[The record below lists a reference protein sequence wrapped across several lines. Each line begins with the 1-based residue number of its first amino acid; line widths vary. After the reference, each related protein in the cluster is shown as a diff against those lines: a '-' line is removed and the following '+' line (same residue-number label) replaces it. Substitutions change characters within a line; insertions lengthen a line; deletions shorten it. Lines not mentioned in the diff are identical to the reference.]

1 MTQAYVDQEATFVNR
16 TSKGEARETAVV
28 ESPVTQRYFELDALR
43 VIAFGV
49 LIFYHIGMYYVLE
62 WGWHIKSDVQ
72 FPLLQDVMIL
82 TNQWRMS
89 LLFLISAMVFTV
101 VLRRAYGQ
109 TTSRWRVSLSLLGKR
124 ALRILIPLVFGMFV
138 IVAPQ
143 VYVEW
148 TVSGALAM
156 PFSEFYVAY
165 INPNTDLF
173 IDKQSVIGLLTWNH
187 LWFLPYL
194 FVYSAFILLFFPLI
208 RFVEVRALRVLDSLA
223 LFSVLV
229 VTIMTA
235 IWLELRV
242 AYPTSH
248 DLLNDWYS
256 HAKYFFVMLVGI
268 VVALRPALYA
278 AIMRSRYVSLT
289 IAIALYSVIIL
300 DRHDLLGP
308 TGQLMESSPG
318 FRVLVGVI
326 VVLNHWAW
334 LAAILGFG
342 RKYLSNPSKVVSYL
356 NKGVL
361 PYYMV
366 HQTIIVV
373 AAFFL
378 SSRVS
383 STLGEFILI
392 TLITVVGC
400 ALTYEVAKRFLI
412 LRFLFG
418 LKLNTSPHS
427 SLATQRE
434 VKCA

>member
-49 LIFYHIGMYYVLE
+49 LIFYHVGMYYVLE

-109 TTSRWRVSLSLLGKR
+109 TTSRWRVSLLLLGKR

-148 TVSGALAM
+148 TVSETLAM
-156 PFSEFYVAY
+156 PFSEFYVVY

-173 IDKQSVIGLLTWNH
+173 TDKQSVIGLLTWNH

-194 FVYSAFILLFFPLI
+194 FVYSTIILLLFPLI
-208 RFVEVRALRVLDSLA
+208 RFVEVKKLRVLDSLV
-223 LFSVLV
+223 LFSALV
-229 VTIMTA
+229 ITIMTA
-235 IWLELRV
+235 IWLELRT

-268 VVALRPALYA
+268 VIVLRSSLYA
-278 AIMRSRYVSLT
+278 AIMNTRYISLT
-289 IAIALYSVIIL
+289 IAIILYSVIIL
-300 DRHDLLGP
+300 DRHDMLGP

-318 FRVLVGVI
+318 FRILVGVI

-342 RKYLSNPSKVVSYL
+342 RKYLSGPSMVVSYL

-373 AAFFL
+373 SAFYL

-418 LKLNTSPHS
+418 LRLN
-427 SLATQRE
+427 E
-434 VKCA
+434 NNK

>member
-1 MTQAYVDQEATFVNR
+1 MTQAYVGQQATFVNR
-16 TSKGEARETAVV
+16 ASKGEAREKAVV
-28 ESPVTQRYFELDALR
+28 VSPVTQRYFELDALR
-43 VIAFGV
+43 VIAFGI

-101 VLRRAYGQ
+101 ALRRAYDKP
-109 TTSRWRVSLSLLGKR
+109 TSRWRVSLLLLGKR

-148 TVSGALAM
+148 TVSGALTM
-156 PFSEFYVAY
+156 PFSEFYFAY

-194 FVYSAFILLFFPLI
+194 FVYSSILVLLFPLI
-208 RFVEVRALRVLDSLA
+208 KLVEVKRLRVLDSLA
-223 LFSVLV
+223 LFSVIV
-229 VTIMTA
+229 VTIMTF
-235 IWLELRV
+235 IWLELRA

-256 HAKYFFVMLVGI
+256 HAKYFLVMLVGI
-268 VVALRPALYA
+268 VVVLRPALYS
-278 AIMRSRYVSLT
+278 AIMNSRYASLT
-289 IAIALYSVIIL
+289 IAIVLYSVIIL
-300 DRHDLLGP
+300 DRHDMLGP
-308 TGQLMESSPG
+308 TGQLMESSSG
-318 FRVLVGVI
+318 FRILVGVI

-342 RKYLSNPSKVVSYL
+342 RKYLSSPSKVVNYL

-373 AAFFL
+373 AAFYF

-383 STLGEFILI
+383 STLGEFTLI
-392 TLITVVGC
+392 TLVTVVGC

-427 SLATQRE
+427 SLPTQRE
-434 VKCA
+434 VKCS

>member
-16 TSKGEARETAVV
+16 TSKGEAREKAVV

-138 IVAPQ
+138 VVAPQ

-173 IDKQSVIGLLTWNH
+173 MDKQSVIGLLTWNH

-194 FVYSAFILLFFPLI
+194 FVYSAFILLLFPLI

-223 LFSVLV
+223 LSSVLV
-229 VTIMTA
+229 VAIMTA

-256 HAKYFFVMLVGI
+256 HAKYFFVIFHCSSYCLTNVKKGKNTFSWT
-268 VVALRPALYA
+268 RSKQN
-278 AIMRSRYVSLT
+278 AIDRKQK
-289 IAIALYSVIIL
+289 ICSVIHTDQEIFCEIH
-300 DRHDLLGP
+300 RPTLGFV
-308 TGQLMESSPG
+308 S
-318 FRVLVGVI
+318 GVI
-326 VVLNHWAW
+326 PTHYSA
-334 LAAILGFG
+334 
-342 RKYLSNPSKVVSYL
+342 
-356 NKGVL
+356 
-361 PYYMV
+361 
-366 HQTIIVV
+366 
-373 AAFFL
+373 
-378 SSRVS
+378 
-383 STLGEFILI
+383 
-392 TLITVVGC
+392 
-400 ALTYEVAKRFLI
+400 
-412 LRFLFG
+412 
-418 LKLNTSPHS
+418 
-427 SLATQRE
+427 
-434 VKCA
+434 

>member
-1 MTQAYVDQEATFVNR
+1 MTQAYVGQEAPFVNR
-16 TSKGEARETAVV
+16 TSNGETREKVV
-28 ESPVTQRYFELDALR
+28 IDSPSTQRYFELDALR

-101 VLRRAYGQ
+101 VLRRAYDNPK
-109 TTSRWRVSLSLLGKR
+109 SRWRESFLLLWQR
-124 ALRILIPLVFGMFV
+124 ALRILIPLLFGMFV

-148 TVSGALAM
+148 TASGALTM
-156 PFSEFYVAY
+156 PFSEFYIAY
-165 INPNTDLF
+165 INPNTGLF

-194 FVYSAFILLFFPLI
+194 FVYSAIILLLFPLI
-208 RFVEVRALRVLDSLA
+208 RFVEVKELRVLDSLA
-223 LFSVLV
+223 VFSILAVF
-229 VTIMTA
+229 IMTA
-235 IWLELRV
+235 IWLELRAV
-242 AYPTSH
+242 YPTSH

-268 VVALRPALYA
+268 VVMLRPALYA
-278 AIMRSRYVSLT
+278 EIMNRRYVSLT
-289 IAIALYSVIIL
+289 IAILLYSVIIL
-300 DRHDLLGP
+300 DRHNMLGP
-308 TGQLMESSPG
+308 TGELMASSRG
-318 FRVLVGVI
+318 FRILVGVI

-342 RKYLSNPSKVVSYL
+342 RKYLSSPSRVVNYL
-356 NKGVL
+356 NKGIL
-361 PYYMV
+361 PYYIV
-366 HQTIIVV
+366 HQTIIVM
-373 AAFFL
+373 AAFYL

-383 STLGEFILI
+383 STLWEFISISL
-392 TLITVVGC
+392 LTVAGC
-400 ALTYEVAKRFLI
+400 ALTYEIAKRFLV

-418 LKLNTSPHS
+418 LRLHENK
-427 SLATQRE
+427 
-434 VKCA
+434 K

>member
-1 MTQAYVDQEATFVNR
+1 MTQVYVGQEAPFIKRN
-16 TSKGEARETAVV
+16 SKTETQEKAAA
-28 ESPVTQRYFELDALR
+28 ESPLTKRYFELDALR

-49 LIFYHIGMYYVLE
+49 LILYHIGMYYVFE

-101 VLRRAYGQ
+101 VLHKAYDKP
-109 TTSRWRVSLSLLGKR
+109 TSRLRVSLLLLGKR

-143 VYVEW
+143 VYIEW
-148 TVSGALAM
+148 TVNGELNMS
-156 PFSEFYVAY
+156 FIEFYIVY
-165 INPNTDLF
+165 INPNTDVF
-173 IDKQSVIGLLTWNH
+173 TEKQSVIGLLTWNH

-194 FVYSAFILLFFPLI
+194 FVYSAIILLLFPLM
-208 RFVEVRALRVLDSLA
+208 RFMEVTKLRALDSLP
-223 LFSVLV
+223 LFSVIV
-229 VTIMTA
+229 VTFMTV
-235 IWLELRV
+235 IWLNLRAV
-242 AYPTSH
+242 YPTSH

-268 VVALRPALYA
+268 VVVLRPALYA
-278 AIMRSRYVSLT
+278 AIMNSRYVSLA
-289 IAIALYSVIIL
+289 IAILLYSIIIL
-300 DRHDLLGP
+300 DRHDMLGP
-308 TGQLMESSPG
+308 TGQLMESSRG
-318 FRVLVGVI
+318 FRILVGVI
-326 VVLNHWAW
+326 VVLNHWSW

-342 RKYLSNPSKVVSYL
+342 RKHLSSPSRVVNYL

-361 PYYMV
+361 PYYIM

-373 AAFFL
+373 AAFYL

-383 STLGEFILI
+383 STIGEFILI
-392 TLITVVGC
+392 TLITVIGC
-400 ALTYEVAKRFLI
+400 AMTYEIAKRFLV

-418 LKLNTSPHS
+418 LRFNTSPHR
-427 SLATQRE
+427 SLPTQRDL
-434 VKCA
+434 KCS